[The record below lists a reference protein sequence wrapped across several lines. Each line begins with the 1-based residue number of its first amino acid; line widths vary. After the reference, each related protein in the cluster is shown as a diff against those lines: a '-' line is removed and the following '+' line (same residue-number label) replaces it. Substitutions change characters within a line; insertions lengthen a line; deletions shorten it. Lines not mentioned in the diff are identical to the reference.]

1 MNAGRS
7 KRGPGRS
14 RAIQFVL
21 KPYRERLC
29 RAFVGPPDARGGHH
43 AGAQLPYYLLPC
55 LGVFTDM
62 RHVQLV
68 QHETGRLGS
77 FIVAAETILTEESVW
92 GGTCRV

>member
-7 KRGPGRS
+7 ERGLGRS

-21 KPYRERLC
+21 KPYSECLRRWSI
-29 RAFVGPPDARGGHH
+29 GPPRARGRHH
-43 AGAQLPYYLLPC
+43 AGAQLPHYLLPR
-55 LGVFTDM
+55 LGVFSDI

-77 FIVAAETILTEESVW
+77 FVVAAETIWTEESVW